1 MPTLT
6 ATLQK
11 PQTPVTHCSNCPLN
25 HNGICTAPRS
35 GYPIQPDMPAGKD
48 CHRDIEALGQRDTEY
63 KEAKAQA
70 KSNYAAYWTGSI
82 SASVQRDVAAGRVA
96 EAIAPEPP
104 RFTDDLTLV
113 ERRKAAAFL
122 AQKGRNVD
130 PADVLELRLCPQNVR
145 WGKGQFW
152 FVIRNAHAP
161 LSPDLFPA
169 EISEFEAFKAPV
181 QEPVTKLPVQ
191 VPANKIAYLKSLNAD
206 PGHFGQNRVAA
217 IFTMESTPRMRA
229 VTICYRADYTLVDGR
244 KGVMFYEH
252 GKAPIEAIK
261 ALAGI
266 PVWVVPV
273 GMHPRY
279 KTWRVELICDIKP
292 EQIAQAA

>member
-11 PQTPVTHCSNCPLN
+11 PQTPVTHCGNCPLN
-25 HNGICTAPRS
+25 HNNTCTATH
-35 GYPIQPDMPAGKD
+35 YPVQPNMPITAA
-48 CHRDIEALGQRDTEY
+48 CHHDIARVDEQSKAQIEA
-63 KEAKAQA
+63 QA
-70 KSNYAAYWTGSI
+70 
-82 SASVQRDVAAGRVA
+82 
-96 EAIAPEPP
+96 EPI

-113 ERRKAAAFL
+113 EKRKAAAFL
-122 AQKGRNVD
+122 AAQGRNVD
-130 PADVLELRLCPQNVR
+130 PADVLELRLCPQNVK

-152 FVIRNAHAP
+152 FVIRNVHAP

-169 EISEFEAFKAPV
+169 EISEFESFKAPV